1 MKNIE
6 NSVKNIIDRV
16 KREGDS
22 AVVYFTKKYDRVNLT
37 PKQFR
42 ISEKRLMRAYKTA
55 DKNFLSAIK
64 QAKTNIELFQKKI
77 CPKPSGFRKNR
88 VVLRYVFKPIEK
100 IGVYVPGGKFAYPST
115 VLMTVVPAKVAGV
128 GRVIMV
134 SPPKNLTNEVLATAK
149 ICGVDEVYGIGGP
162 QAVAALAY
170 GTKTIPKVDKI
181 VGPGNVFVTE
191 AKRQVFGDVGI
202 DMLAGPSEVL
212 IIADDTANIDF
223 VVADLSAQCEHDKNA
238 KAFLV
243 SLSDKLS
250 NTVKN
255 RTKSAAKQ
263 IKIMNAKSIEQAIKI
278 ADEIAPE
285 HLEIIV
291 KNPQRIVGRVKN
303 AGAVFVGNYS
313 PVAVGD
319 YFAGPSHVLPTS
331 ATAKFSSG
339 LSVYDFLKSVS
350 VIQYDKVS
358 LLKSSKAIM
367 KLAEVEGMKKHAVSI
382 WTRIKSVS
390 ICG

>member
-1 MKNIE
+1 MKNT
-6 NSVKNIIDRV
+6 VKNIIDRV
-16 KREGDS
+16 KKNGDS
-22 AVVYFTKKYDRVNLT
+22 AVVYFTKKYDKVNLT
-37 PKQFR
+37 SKQFKV
-42 ISEKRLMRAYKTA
+42 SGERLATAYKNV
-55 DKNFLSAIK
+55 DKNFLSAVK
-64 QAKTNIELFQKKI
+64 QAKKNIELFQKKI
-77 CPKPSGFRKNR
+77 CPKPS
-88 VVLRYVFKPIEK
+88 VLKSNGIILKYVFKSIEK
-100 IGVYVPGGKFAYPST
+100 VGVYIPGGKFAYPST
-115 VLMTVVPAKVAGV
+115 VMMTVVPAKVAGV
-128 GRVIMV
+128 RRIIMV
-134 SPPKNLTNEVLATAK
+134 SPPKNLTNEVLAAAV
-149 ICGVDEVYGIGGP
+149 ICGVDEVYGIGGA

-243 SLSDKLS
+243 SLSPKLS
-250 NTVKN
+250 TAVKN
-255 RTKSAAKQ
+255 KTKSIAKQ
-263 IKIMNAKSIEQAIKI
+263 IKIINVRSVDHAIKI
-278 ADEIAPE
+278 ADEIASE
-285 HLEIIV
+285 HIEIIV
-291 KNPQRIVGRVKN
+291 KNSVNIADKIKN
-303 AGAVFVGNYS
+303 TGAVFIGNYS
-313 PVAVGD
+313 PVAIGD

-339 LSVYDFLKSVS
+339 LSVYDFLKAVPI
-350 VIQYDKVS
+350 IQYDKFS

-367 KLAEVEGMKKHAVSI
+367 KLAEVEGMEKHAVSI
-382 WTRIKSVS
+382 RTRIKSVS